1 VKIIYS
7 AKHDLIF
14 ENYGVMIP
22 IVHNRAERVFLEQQK
37 LDSHLEEIKEES
49 IPNIEIDD
57 LKLVHQAKYVEELFD
72 SYHHLEYHMLKT
84 YELIDSNGNY
94 HRYDPSLA
102 KFDFSHALKTILKQV
117 GLTYYAAKLA
127 LSEKEVYYLGGGMH
141 HAMTDI
147 GRGFCLVNDVAIA
160 IRKLQNEKL
169 IQKAW
174 IIDVDAHKGDGAAEI
189 FKHDN
194 SVVTFSIH
202 MQEGWPLNTGSVR
215 DPWFIPSN
223 IDIGI
228 GLGEDDRYIEKLQM
242 GLLELKE
249 KYPRPD
255 LVFVVQGADPY
266 ELDELESANLLKL
279 SKAQM
284 LQRDKL
290 VYEFIKTMQLPQV
303 YVMAGGYGH
312 HSYEIYD
319 QFLKFV
325 RQSSS

>member
-1 VKIIYS
+1 MKIIYS
-7 AKHDLIF
+7 KKFDLVF
-14 ENYGVMIP
+14 ENYGVLIP
-22 IVHNRAERVFLEQQK
+22 IVHNRAKKVFEEQKK
-37 LDSHLEEIKEES
+37 LDPSLIEIDEIL
-49 IPNIEIDD
+49 IPNIEMED
-57 LKLVHQAKYVEELFD
+57 LKLVHDDNYINELFG

-84 YELIDSNGNY
+84 YELIDIDGNY
-94 HRYDPSLA
+94 HRYDPKLA
-102 KFDFSHALKTILKQV
+102 KYNFSHALKIILKQV
-117 GLTYYAAKLA
+117 ALTYLSAKLA
-127 LSEKEVYYLGGGMH
+127 LKEKMVFYLGGGMH
-141 HAMTDI
+141 HAMTNT

-160 IRKLQNEKL
+160 IRKLQHEKL
-169 IQKAW
+169 IQNVW

-189 FKHDN
+189 FKLDK
-194 SVVTFSIH
+194 SVTTFSIH
-202 MQEGWPLNTGSVR
+202 MQEGWPLNAGTVK

-228 GLGEDDRYIEKLQM
+228 GLGEDDRYLEKLQM

-255 LVFVVQGADPY
+255 LVFVIQGADPY

-279 SKAQM
+279 SKEQM
-284 LQRDKL
+284 LERDKM
-290 VYEFIKTMQLPQV
+290 VYNFLNELNLPQV